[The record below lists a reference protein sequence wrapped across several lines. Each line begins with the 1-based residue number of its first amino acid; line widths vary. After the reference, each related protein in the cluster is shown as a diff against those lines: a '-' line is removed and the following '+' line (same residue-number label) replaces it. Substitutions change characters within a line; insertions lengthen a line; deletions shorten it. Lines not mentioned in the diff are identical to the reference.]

1 MVDDLVGADMVGN
14 GMTGQNPA
22 GSLWH
27 FQQVVRR
34 RWQGAL
40 PGRHQPIRPAGPGP
54 VK

>member
-1 MVDDLVGADMVGN
+1 MVGN

-22 GSLWH
+22 GSLCR

-34 RWQGAL
+34 RWRGAL
-40 PGRHQPIRPAGPGP
+40 PGRHQPIRPADPGP